1 MTCRQLAKAI
11 PRGGNILIV
20 LSSKFHMVN
29 CLSARHRISHYRRRG
44 AWLLFAGLMV
54 LAATVAYADDWR
66 ERAHDAVANAVPPH
80 QQCVLYAE
88 PQDGRLHV
96 RIPVC
101 FYLTGDVYMASQ
113 DGYLTFSNRK
123 AGATHPAVQCAGI
136 VESAE
141 RVDPTTFL
149 VRIYCQGAT
158 PERETVSV
166 QLIDDTIS
174 IRNTEAY

>member
-1 MTCRQLAKAI
+1 MLSLA
-11 PRGGNILIV
+11 
-20 LSSKFHMVN
+20 
-29 CLSARHRISHYRRRG
+29 ISTAH
-44 AWLLFAGLMV
+44 
-54 LAATVAYADDWR
+54 ADDWR
-66 ERAHDAVANAVPPH
+66 HRAKEAVSGPEPPH
-80 QQCVLYAE
+80 QSCVLYAE

-101 FYLTGDVYMASQ
+101 FYLNGDVYLESD
-113 DGYLTFSNRK
+113 DGYLTFTDRK
-123 AGATHPAVQCAGI
+123 AGATHRAVQCAGI